1 MEQNGNQNLPPTT
14 LCRTGCGFYGNAAF
28 DGMCSKCYKDA
39 LKRKQN
45 SSSPVSSGR
54 VSPTGETNDVS
65 SMSATLAQTSL
76 GTSSPDPPSS
86 TSPPPG
92 STPSTTNT
100 TPSVETAT
108 PTVPVASASQEKQD
122 TEKTEE
128 GAAGGSEVSDDGKS
142 EDGKD
147 KKPKKNRCHTCKKK
161 VGLTGFMCRCGG
173 LYCSLHRYS
182 DKHDCNFD
190 YKELAQQQIR
200 KNNPVVVGKK
210 IQKI

>member
-54 VSPTGETNDVS
+54 VSPT
-65 SMSATLAQTSL
+65 